1 MVVQSIP
8 IVDFAKFE
16 ENPNKVAQQ
25 VFDACKS
32 IGFFYIINHN
42 IPQGDIDKAF
52 ELVIIISNKNKN
64 HAIKHN
70 ILIEQR
76 VFQLATRRETQI
88 LDW

>member
-52 ELVIIISNKNKN
+52 ELVIIISNRNKN

-76 VFQLATRRETQI
+76 IF
-88 LDW
+88 